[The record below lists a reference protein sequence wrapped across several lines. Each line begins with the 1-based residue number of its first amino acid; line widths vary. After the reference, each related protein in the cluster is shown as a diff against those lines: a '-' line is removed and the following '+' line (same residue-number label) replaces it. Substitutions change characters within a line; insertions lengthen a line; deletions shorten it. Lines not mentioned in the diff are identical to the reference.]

1 MERSSAG
8 PTAFVLAALLVATT
22 GAAAQSTA
30 SARKAAEIADLALTA
45 LGGRDAWEGTRYI
58 RFTFLRGETALKLTW
73 DKWSGRSRLDAT
85 AEDGRP
91 YVVLMNVN
99 TKQGHAYLA
108 GEPLQGEILDE
119 YLNRA
124 FRVWKG
130 ETYWLLAPYKLRDPH
145 VTLRHDGRDTL
156 DGITYDTL
164 HLSFEDIDTSGD
176 EFWVGVCQPGD
187 APSRSMEVPTGA
199 RSRR

>member
-108 GEPLQGEILDE
+108 GGLS
-119 YLNRA
+119 RA
-124 FRVWKG
+124 RSSTSISTERSG
-130 ETYWLLAPYKLRDPH
+130 S
-145 VTLRHDGRDTL
+145 GR
-156 DGITYDTL
+156 
-164 HLSFEDIDTSGD
+164 
-176 EFWVGVCQPGD
+176 
-187 APSRSMEVPTGA
+187 ARPTG
-199 RSRR
+199 SWRRTSSGIPT